1 MLGHSIRHVS
11 IYVGLGLNHLGLIL
25 LLYQCPLRERN
36 NRALGCHTC
45 LLSYLL
51 KETLLP
57 PFSSRITTKYAIWH
71 LQSTGLS
78 NTKSEVYGFEAPS
91 TPLHSPQREKTHS
104 LHTWFFFVAL
114 GDGNALQRLQRPLSF
129 NMQHGRKR
137 NSSVA
142 NAEKI
147 FLTWRL
153 KNRPPQPPCCSESL
167 NMWTDRSFT
176 GLEKWFAVLVLTSR
190 TFPSITPLCT
200 IILC

>member
-104 LHTWFFFVAL
+104 LHTWFFLSHWEMEMLFRGYKGL
-114 GDGNALQRLQRPLSF
+114 YPLTC
-129 NMQHGRKR
+129 NME
-137 NSSVA
+137 
-142 NAEKI
+142 EKEI
-147 FLTWRL
+147 
-153 KNRPPQPPCCSESL
+153 
-167 NMWTDRSFT
+167 
-176 GLEKWFAVLVLTSR
+176 LVLHMQKKS
-190 TFPSITPLCT
+190 SWHEDSQIAHHNHHVV
-200 IILC
+200 